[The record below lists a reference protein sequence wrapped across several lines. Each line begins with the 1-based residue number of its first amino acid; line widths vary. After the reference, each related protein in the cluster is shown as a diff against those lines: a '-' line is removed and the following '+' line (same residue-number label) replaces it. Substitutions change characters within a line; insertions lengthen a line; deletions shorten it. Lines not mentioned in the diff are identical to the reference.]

1 MSSATSTEVH
11 KAPGGS
17 GRDGSDAVPAWQL
30 FSWTGLLGATF
41 LTFMSRGQ
49 SVPAILLLS
58 LTIFAAAAVGIA
70 ALRTLTPLA
79 GSEADVIRPLGR
91 VLGGRTRA
99 ALEREKALT
108 LRAIKELEFDRAMGK
123 VSDADF
129 LEMAGRLRVRAASLI
144 QRLDDGRSYREQ
156 IEQELAKRLGAS
168 AGIQGAVTAAVP
180 AVVRCTGCGTANEP
194 DARFCK
200 QCGTSLAGT
209 SSSSS

>member
-1 MSSATSTEVH
+1 MSSATSTD
-11 KAPGGS
+11 APRTGP
-17 GRDGSDAVPAWQL
+17 SDAVPAWQL
-30 FSWTGLLGATF
+30 FALAGLLGATF
-41 LTFMSRGQ
+41 LTFMARGQ
-49 SVPAILLLS
+49 SAPAILLLS
-58 LTIFAAAAVGIA
+58 LTVFAAAAVGIA

-79 GSEADVIRPLGR
+79 SGEVDTRRPLGR

-108 LRAIKELEFDRAMGK
+108 LRSIKELEFDRAMGK

-156 IEQELAKRLGAS
+156 IEQELAKRIGPV
-168 AGIQGAVTAAVP
+168 AGHGQGAVVP
-180 AVVRCTGCGTANEP
+180 AAERCAGCGTANEP

-200 QCGTSLAGT
+200 QCGASLART
-209 SSSSS
+209 SALPS